1 MKGSLLIIFQSKHGY
16 VKRYV
21 DILGNALGC
30 DAVPLDKLKRDM
42 LGYDRILYIGPVHG
56 GSISGFKKL
65 AGYLDGIYKK
75 LIVCGVGMLPFHQG
89 TAARLKD
96 TTISIEYERFIPV
109 FYAQGG
115 FDINELSRT
124 EKLTI
129 SMMIRQLQSASVLSD
144 DDTFILNAVK
154 APVDEVK
161 TANIKPLIDFLDGK
175 HVDEKLYSPPEEVV
189 KESDKEVAG

>member
-56 GSISGFKKL
+56 GSIAGFKKL
-65 AGYLDGIYKK
+65 SGYLDGIYKK
-75 LIVCGVGMLPFHQG
+75 LIVCGVGMLPFHNN
-89 TAARLKD
+89 TAARLKE
-96 TTISIEYERFIPV
+96 TTISVEYEPYIPV

-115 FDINELSRT
+115 FDMNELSRT
-124 EKLTI
+124 EKLTM
-129 SMMIRQLQSASVLSD
+129 SVMLRQLQTASLLSD
-144 DDTFILNAVK
+144 EDTYILNAAK
-154 APVDEVK
+154 TPVDEVK
-161 TANIKPLIDFLDGK
+161 TANIKPLIDFLEGR
-175 HVDEKLYSPPEEVV
+175 HVDEKLYSPPEGSAKQADDSAAE
-189 KESDKEVAG
+189 